1 MLNDNN
7 TSRSEAAIFAPLP
20 SPPAVMAGGPRETTH
35 STGAP
40 FDHRDIHENA
50 IGVIGNE
57 CVVRVLRDGADEAGR
72 PWAFVATLDGH
83 PVGWIYRELISYN

>member
-1 MLNDNN
+1 MTTIL
-7 TSRSEAAIFAPLP
+7 
-20 SPPAVMAGGPRETTH
+20 PAVKPRYSRRFQVRRLSWRAVFPKRPIPRRTVRY
-35 STGAP
+35 
-40 FDHRDIHENA
+40 RDIRENA

>member
-1 MLNDNN
+1 MTTILPAVKPRY
-7 TSRSEAAIFAPLP
+7 SRRFRVRPVTAGGEAAHP
-20 SPPAVMAGGPRETTH
+20 
-35 STGAP
+35 TGAP

-50 IGVIGNE
+50 IGMIGNE
-57 CVVRVLRDGADEAGR
+57 LRRARAARRRRRGGR

>member
-1 MLNDNN
+1 MTTIL
-7 TSRSEAAIFAPLP
+7 
-20 SPPAVMAGGPRETTH
+20 PAVKPRYSRRFRVRPRSRRGAREVAH
-35 STGAP
+35 PTGAP

-50 IGVIGNE
+50 IGMIGNE

>member
-7 TSRSEAAIFAPLP
+7 TSRGEAAIFAPLP
-20 SPPAVMAGGPRETTH
+20 SPPPVTAGREAAH
-35 STGAP
+35 PTGAP

-50 IGVIGNE
+50 IGMIGNE
-57 CVVRVLRDGADEAGR
+57 CVVHVLRDGADEAGR

>member
-7 TSRSEAAIFAPLP
+7 TSRGEAAIFAPLP
-20 SPPAVMAGGPRETTH
+20 SPPPVMAGREATH
-35 STGAP
+35 PTGAP
-40 FDHRDIHENA
+40 FDHRDTHENA
-50 IGVIGNE
+50 IGMIGNE